1 MCLSL
6 LFIIDLHN
14 DLHCRV
20 SMTLSLKRIRR
31 DTLTAV
37 QDCVFEIKLGIP
49 YVLERKSISNFSLA
63 ISNITFEMSFPT
75 I

>member
-20 SMTLSLKRIRR
+20 VMTLSFKRIGR
-31 DTLTAV
+31 DALTAV

-49 YVLERKSISNFSLA
+49 YVLEGKSTSIFSLA
-63 ISNITFEMSFPT
+63 ISIIIFEMSCRT